1 MLEPHLFTRDGRK
14 LFGLH
19 FRASGPPKDFAVV
32 FCNAFGKEYEIS
44 RTVVSR
50 FGAELA
56 AKGVGAYRFD
66 YLGYGDS
73 EGDFTEATFGSMCAD
88 LEAAVDE
95 AKRRCG
101 VERVVVGGLRLGA
114 VVAEVVAGRRA
125 DVAGLVMWA
134 PTVKPWDFLYETLRQ
149 NVSMQGSLFG
159 IVALTRDQIVEN
171 VLAGR
176 PCQHEGYDL
185 AFADEGVRLAAPLVR
200 ELQALGPEQ
209 LVAGVKA
216 RTLLVHVTKG
226 PDAPPRPLAEHAELL
241 AARGV
246 PCEVARAVEPTL
258 PWVHERIFAARS
270 PDLFDQ
276 TFRWLGL

>member
-1 MLEPHLFTRDGRK
+1 MLEPHLFTREGRT

-19 FRASGPPKDFAVV
+19 FRAQGTPRDFAVV
-32 FCNAFGKEYEIS
+32 LCNAFGKEYEIS
-44 RTVVSR
+44 RTQVSR

-73 EGDFTEATFGSMCAD
+73 EGAFEEATFSSMCAD
-88 LEAAVDE
+88 LDAAIGEAR
-95 AKRRCG
+95 RRCG
-101 VERVVVGGLRLGA
+101 VQRIVLGGLRLGA
-114 VVAEVVAGRRA
+114 MVAEAVASRRS
-125 DVAGLVMWA
+125 DVEGLVMWA
-134 PTVKPWDFLYETLRQ
+134 PTVRPWDHLYETLRQ

-159 IVALTRDQIVEN
+159 KVALTRDQIVEN

-176 PCQHEGYDL
+176 ASRFEGYDL

-200 ELQALGPEQ
+200 ELQALAPET
-209 LVAGVKA
+209 LGRGLSA
-216 RTLLVHVTKG
+216 RTLLVHVSKG
-226 PDAPPRPLAEHAELL
+226 PEAVPRPLAEHAERL
-241 AARGV
+241 AACGV
-246 PCEVARAVEPTL
+246 ACELERALEPTL

-270 PDLFDQ
+270 PDLFDK